1 MEFLKDVTVKVS
13 SLNLPSGIKARM
25 KEPHVVELAESI
37 RLNGGEPMNRPL
49 FRWPGRD
56 LIAGGDR
63 MAATLLNKT
72 TKITVR
78 RVKCSDQEAKR
89 LELDENLRRRQDNR
103 KEMLAEASKLKEAEL
118 KAEAARKAEEAKASG
133 TPVPPSKK
141 AEPIKKKAR
150 EAVAAKAGIK
160 PESVRKAEQRAKKAA
175 EPKKEP
181 EPRKPYPIE
190 TLGVELTKGLVTVL
204 DRIQVCTEEFQET
217 SKTLLREVS
226 RIAGIVPAPVLVRL
240 QDAAKALG
248 DVGKEVHPAC
258 VCPKCRA
265 KGDEKCQLCKGAHYV
280 REEQMRDIPKEWLK
294 PEPKAD
300 DAEGF

>member
-49 FRWPGRD
+49 FRWPVRD

-72 TKITVR
+72 AKITVR

-103 KEMLAEASKLKEAEL
+103 KEMLAEASKLKAAEL
-118 KAEAARKAEEAKASG
+118 KAEQEAKAKEAKESG
-133 TPVPPSKK
+133 TPVPAKK
-141 AEPIKKKAR
+141 PEPIKKQAR

-160 PESVRKAEQRAKKAA
+160 AESVRKAEQRAKKAA

-181 EPRKPYPIE
+181 PPPKPPVE
-190 TLGVELTKGLVTVL
+190 TLGVELSKGLIHVI
-204 DRIQVCTEEFQET
+204 DRIQVCTEEFQES

-226 RIAGIVPAPVLVRL
+226 RIAGILPAPVLVRL

-280 REEQMRDIPKEWLK
+280 REEQMRDIPKEWMK

-300 DAEGF
+300 DQEAF